1 MNLLDGI
8 IGKEYIVVNIEVE
21 ENISRRLQAL
31 GLTRGTKVKIL
42 NNKKSGSVIFKV
54 RGTRLAIGKKIAEGI
69 LVVNTN
75 ESKINCNNSN
85 NYIEQN
91 IVIS

>member
-1 MNLLDGI
+1 MNLIDGI
-8 IGKEYIVVNIEVE
+8 IGSEYIVKNIEVE
-21 ENISRRLQAL
+21 EKIRRRLEAL
-31 GLTRGTKVKIL
+31 GLTKGTKVKVL

-75 ESKINCNNSN
+75 ESKINCSNS
-85 NYIEQN
+85 IEQN
-91 IVIS
+91 IVIN

>member
-8 IGKEYIVVNIEVE
+8 IAKEYIVINIKVE

-42 NNKKSGSVIFKV
+42 NNKKNGSVIFKV

-69 LVVNTN
+69 LVGKG
-75 ESKINCNNSN
+75 E
-85 NYIEQN
+85 
-91 IVIS
+91 